1 MMSLL
6 TRHPQPPFFL
16 FLWFMVAGLSL
27 FPLLVMGQN
36 MDPPEE
42 EEIEM
47 LEVIEITG
55 TVVKESAR
63 NLNFPSPEIRLHPRA
78 SVRELLSL
86 PTFELVKPT
95 SKSSKV
101 FLDATAKTRDLHT
114 PIKPLK
120 TDRPLFPRRARERG
134 WHGRV
139 ILRLAIS
146 PQGDV
151 QSANIHQSSGHPLL
165 DDSAV
170 KAATQWQFQ
179 PAKNGAFPVASIVNI
194 PIQFD
199 LVK

>member
-1 MMSLL
+1 MMIG
-6 TRHPQPPFFL
+6 
-16 FLWFMVAGLSL
+16 VCL
-27 FPLLVMGQN
+27 FPLLAIAQSM
-36 MDPPEE
+36 PPQEE
-42 EEIEM
+42 DEIEM

-55 TVVKESAR
+55 TVVKEPAR
-63 NLNFPSPEIRLHPRA
+63 NLNLPSPEIRLLPRA
-78 SVRELLSL
+78 NVRERLPL
-86 PTFELVKPT
+86 PTFELVKPI

-101 FLDATAKTRDLHT
+101 LLDTTAKNRDLHT
-114 PIKPLK
+114 PVKPLK
-120 TDRPLFPRRARERG
+120 TDRPLFPRRAREQG

-151 QSANIHQSSGHPLL
+151 QSANIHQGSGHQLL
-165 DDSAV
+165 DDSAIQ
-170 KAATQWQFQ
+170 AATQWQFQ

>member
-1 MMSLL
+1 MFMSVCLL
-6 TRHPQPPFFL
+6 PILAIAQDMPPQ
-16 FLWFMVAGLSL
+16 
-27 FPLLVMGQN
+27 
-36 MDPPEE
+36 EE
-42 EEIEM
+42 DEIEM

-55 TVVKESAR
+55 TVVEDTPR
-63 NLNFPSPEIRLHPRA
+63 NMIFPTPQIPAQLHIMVTDQLA
-78 SVRELLSL
+78 L
-86 PTFELVKPT
+86 PKFELIKPFEKPST
-95 SKSSKV
+95 IL
-101 FLDATAKTRDLHT
+101 LDETAKNRNIHT
-114 PIKPLK
+114 PVKPLK
-120 TDRPLFPRRARERG
+120 TDHPPFPRRAREQG

-146 PQGDV
+146 SQGQV